1 MNARTAQLVTEVQS
15 DGKIVP
21 RFVCDRF
28 YDPNSIE
35 GRTGEG
41 AARKLGNQFDA
52 AMIAANRVRELNNG
66 SSPLIKRQ
74 YGNRVTAVQEIEQ
87 GLIGYELF
95 GKVYK
100 TSSRQNRQD
109 K

>member
-1 MNARTAQLVTEVQS
+1 MIARSAQLVTEIQS

-21 RFVCDRF
+21 RYVRDKF

-35 GRTGEG
+35 GRTGEA
-41 AARKLGNQFDA
+41 AARKLGNQFDSA
-52 AMIAANRVRELNNG
+52 LIAANRVRELNTG
-66 SSPLIKRQ
+66 SAPLINRQ
-74 YGNRVTAVQEIEQ
+74 FGNRVTAVQEIEQ